1 MDYEVLYSYFYEKWY
16 CKFEN
21 AIKEYLIECKNNDI
35 KLGSAI
41 NDLKQTYIQ
50 EFADKIKLNQNDLLK
65 ELYNLFIKRFSDYEK
80 NEINR
85 VFENKILKN
94 FESLNRSELPK
105 NYTIKQLLFDF
116 IKVDVVK
123 EIQRLLQNNNSLLQ
137 MFYKANDF
145 SEFEIRD
152 HRGIS
157 IEDYP
162 IYKKLHKRLYPEYY
176 ETAVEDSDSLNET
189 LDIEESKLS
198 SKQKVLLIE
207 KLILNAEKWQSS
219 SERKRSEILSKI
231 TGTNSDNIRKTLAM
245 EDEKPSTYSKE
256 FINDI
261 KIVEKIFNQ
270 LG

>member
-1 MDYEVLYSYFYEKWY
+1 MDYEVLYSYYYEKWY

-21 AIKEYLIECKNNDI
+21 SIKDYFIECKNNDI

-41 NDLKQTYIQ
+41 NDLKQIHIQ
-50 EFADKIKLNQNDLLK
+50 EFANKIKLNQSDLLK
-65 ELYNLFIKRFSDYEK
+65 ELYNVFIKRFSDYEK

-85 VFENKILKN
+85 VFEKKILKN

-123 EIQRLLQNNNSLLQ
+123 EIQRLLQNNSSLLQ
-137 MFYKANDF
+137 MFYDVNDF

-152 HRGIS
+152 HRGIR

-162 IYKKLHKRLYPEYY
+162 IYKKLYKRLYPEYY
-176 ETAVEDSDSLNET
+176 QKYDEDNDSLDET
-189 LDIEESKLS
+189 LDIEGNKLS
-198 SKQKVLLIE
+198 SKQIVLLIE
-207 KLILNAEKWQSS
+207 KLILNAEKWQSA
-219 SERKRSEILSKI
+219 SERKKSEILSKI

-245 EDEKPSTYSKE
+245 GNEKASTYSKE
-256 FINDI
+256 FIYDI
-261 KIVEKIFNQ
+261 EIVEKIFNQ